1 MEDFREDCNLG
12 RSFPELRDG
21 SAWQG
26 WKVKDSS
33 VISWSRCGQHSTK
46 GDCLQVPWDCPL
58 GSQLSGDEPACGMPN
73 IPSFHFLS
81 SFLMS
86 SYDAKWQR
94 EGEVSFSGTKNKSRP
109 QRLSTGTKYKSS
121 RKSIWANP
129 RVQWEVFRSILYL
142 FWAKPVSVLVSF
154 LLTEIQLKVPSTKK
168 GNVLTHVMERPE
180 MRYFRVFQK

>member
-1 MEDFREDCNLG
+1 MTRRTGQWKILGKIAIWGEVSLSWGMEALDRAG
-12 RSFPELRDG
+12 K
-21 SAWQG
+21 W
-26 WKVKDSS
+26 KDSS

-58 GSQLSGDEPACGMPN
+58 GSQLSGDEPARGMPN
-73 IPSFHFLS
+73 IPSFHFLL

-129 RVQWEVFRSILYL
+129 RVQWEVYQIYFI
-142 FWAKPVSVLVSF
+142 FVLGQTCFCISQLSF
-154 LLTEIQLKVPSTKK
+154 DRNPTQSAF
-168 GNVLTHVMERPE
+168 N
-180 MRYFRVFQK
+180 